1 MDLNYTLAD
10 LDEFLMSV
18 NFQEINM
25 NDGGMKLPD
34 MFSFYFLLK
43 KLNPEVV
50 IESGVWNGQ
59 STKLIRETLG
69 NVQIISLDPRPIQ
82 GYTDQNTTYYVGDNF
97 KDFKDLD
104 LSSFDMNKV
113 LCFFD
118 DHQNQAQ
125 RLIQCIDKNVK
136 HIFFN
141 DNYPVNC
148 GSHFSLQ
155 HLLNNDQR
163 NVFNIETQYSYSIN
177 TFPQIDLANTFNIIK
192 RLDKYIVFPN
202 IFSKKIQTY
211 EGLFDCDVFLGDED
225 IEKYQP
231 FYTSSQDYNWNTYVL
246 LKSSNDVMIEV

>member
-1 MDLNYTLAD
+1 MDLTYTKSD

-18 NFQEINM
+18 NFREINM

-34 MFSFYFLLK
+34 MFSFFFLLK
-43 KLNPEVV
+43 KLQPEVV

-69 NVQIISLDPRPIQ
+69 TVKIISLDPRPIE
-82 GYTDQNTTYYVGDNF
+82 GYIDEDATYYVGDNF

-118 DHQNQAQ
+118 DHQNAAQ
-125 RLIQCIDKNVK
+125 RLVQCIDKNVK

-148 GSHFSLQ
+148 GSHYSIQ
-155 HLLNNDQR
+155 HLLDNDPR
-163 NVFNIETQYSYSIN
+163 DKFDIENQYPHSIN
-177 TFPQIDLANTFNIIK
+177 TFPQIDLNRRDELIQRIT
-192 RLDKYIVFPN
+192 RYVVFPN
-202 IFSKKIQTY
+202 IFSTKIELV
-211 EGLFDCDVFLGDED
+211 EGVFDCEAFLGEED
-225 IEKYQP
+225 AKLYHP
-231 FYTSSQDYNWNTYVL
+231 FYAASKSYTWNTYLVV
-246 LKSSNDVMIEV
+246 S